1 MVGIICS
8 PPLLGIALTDLPK
21 TEGLTRAPRSPRSP
35 GPPAPTALVT
45 TYFKFTYL
53 VVQNSSL
60 LKQAS
65 TLNLGNMNS
74 YFIWTFFR
82 TLAVNIFFKKSFEL
96 NRHLDLIVAS
106 AILGWTPSLRICM

>member
-1 MVGIICS
+1 M
-8 PPLLGIALTDLPK
+8 P
-21 TEGLTRAPRSPRSP
+21 P
-35 GPPAPTALVT
+35 GPPRLQQPWSLLTLNLH
-45 TYFKFTYL
+45 TYL
-53 VVQNSSL
+53 VVQNSSS

-65 TLNLGNMNS
+65 TLNPGNMNS